1 MEVNDI
7 IILENDQRYTLLEQT
22 TKDNDKYF
30 LAASVNENEDIDIKQ
45 LALLKVI
52 RENDEDYVE
61 LVQNEQLIRELTS
74 KITSAKN

>member
-52 RENDEDYVE
+52 RENNEDYVE